1 MTELTNTL
9 RTGGEKSLPQQW
21 TSFEK
26 LAFRWFFLFT
36 VILIVPLDLK
46 YLGQVVSLRWGRL
59 TYVDVDLLSNYYPWS
74 IDYNSGNDYSMM
86 AISIGLSLLGALA
99 WGLIDRRRATYNR
112 LYYWL
117 GVVIRYKL
125 AGVMFYFAF
134 IKVFPVQMPFPTV
147 SQLNTLVG
155 DYTPGRLFWIAMGA
169 APRYEI
175 FGGVVELLATV
186 LLLYRRLVPLGA
198 FLLVILMV
206 PIVAINVG
214 YDTGVQIKSI
224 LILLMAFFLL
234 AENVRALWRFFVLR
248 RPEVLVSF
256 RPLVLTQPWQRRL
269 RVVLKT
275 AFILFFF
282 AFRGLSVAKAYQA
295 GKSFKLPED
304 RGLPELKGIYN
315 VASYKLNGQE
325 LPPDPLDSVRWQN
338 LAFEEWNTISIK
350 VTRPVKLQVNNNVRK
365 TEIHSNAGRHYFAFR
380 ADTAKKILYLKNRAD
395 TAQRLI
401 LHYETPDSVSVVLTG
416 LDEKRDSL
424 RVLLKKISRIY
435 PLIEGRKAKYYV
447 AY

>member
-1 MTELTNTL
+1 MTELTKTL
-9 RTGGEKSLPQQW
+9 NADGEKPLPQQW
-21 TSFEK
+21 TGFEK

-36 VILIVPLDLK
+36 VILIVPFDLK
-46 YLGQVVSLRWGRL
+46 YLGQVAALRWGRL

-74 IDYNSGNDYSMM
+74 IDYNSGSDYSVLL
-86 AISIGLSLLGALA
+86 ISIGLSLLGALV
-99 WGLIDRRRATYNR
+99 WGLIDRRRAAYNR

-147 SQLNTLVG
+147 SQLNTIVG

-198 FLLVILMV
+198 FLLVVLMV

-234 AENVRALWRFFVLR
+234 AENIRALWRFFVLR
-248 RPEVLVSF
+248 LPERLIAY
-256 RPLVLTQPWQRRL
+256 RPLILVRPWQRRL
-269 RVVLKT
+269 RIVLKT

-282 AFRGLSVAKAYQA
+282 GFRGFSVAQAYHA

-315 VASYKLNGQE
+315 VASYRLNGQE
-325 LPPDPLDSVRWQN
+325 LPLDPLDSVRWQN

-350 VTRPVKLQVNNNVRK
+350 VTRPVKLQVSNSVRK
-365 TEIHSNAGRHYFAFR
+365 TEIHSNAGRHYFSFR
-380 ADTAKKILYLKNRAD
+380 VDTAGKILYLKNRAD
-395 TAQRLI
+395 TTQRLT
-401 LHYETPDSVSVVLTG
+401 LHYERPDSVSVVLKG
-416 LDEKRDSL
+416 LDEKHDSL
-424 RVLLKKISRIY
+424 QVLLKKISRTY